1 MAAGPTLYHVPRT
14 ISSPI
19 YQTLLH
25 LNLSQTIQVETLTF
39 ADLKT
44 HAHLTRNPM
53 GTSPAFTDEHE
64 GIAIWESGAVL
75 SYILQVY
82 DTTYELHP
90 NPQSCSKMELAKFL
104 HLQQFIIAT
113 VYPFVASLYIHTLK
127 PVEEQD
133 EKYIQA
139 AKEKFITL
147 LAPTLM
153 TFLHSEQDD
162 GPFFFSKISAIDYL
176 VAKPLNNAKDLGLL
190 DSFPEL
196 ENLLERIQSLPSFAV
211 AYNIQN
217 DDHVKAITVGS
228 SVENNKAVEK
238 KEDETRSSIPDS
250 PTRSFILV
258 PESDS
263 FD

>member
-19 YQTLLH
+19 YQILLH
-25 LNLSQTIQVETLTF
+25 LNLSHIQVETLTF

-44 HAHLTRNPM
+44 RAHLTRNPM
-53 GTSPAFTDEHE
+53 GTSPAFTDEQE

-82 DTTYELHP
+82 DNTYELHP
-90 NPQSCSKMELAKFL
+90 NPQSCSKSELAKFL

-133 EKYIQA
+133 KNYVQA

-153 TFLHSEQDD
+153 TFLQSEEDD

-196 ENLLERIQSLPSFAV
+196 RNLLERIQSLPSFDV

-217 DDHVKAITVGS
+217 DDHAKAITVDS
-228 SVENNKAVEK
+228 SVEDNKGVET
-238 KEDETRSSIPDS
+238 KEDDSIPDS

-258 PESDS
+258 PETDS

>member
-19 YQTLLH
+19 YQILLH
-25 LNLSQTIQVETLTF
+25 LNLSHAIQVETLTF

-44 HAHLTRNPM
+44 DAHLTRNPM

-82 DTTYELHP
+82 DSAYELHP
-90 NPQSCSKMELAKFL
+90 NPQSCSKSELAKFL

-113 VYPFVASLYIHTLK
+113 VYPFVASLFIHTLK
-127 PVEEQD
+127 PEEEQD
-133 EKYIQA
+133 EIYIQA

-147 LAPTLM
+147 LAPTLL
-153 TFLHSEQDD
+153 TFLHDKEDD

-176 VAKPLNNAKDLGLL
+176 IAKPLNNAKDLGLL

-196 ENLLERIQSLPSFAV
+196 RNLLERIQTFPSFAV
-211 AYNIQN
+211 AYNIKN
-217 DDHVKAITVGS
+217 DDHANAVAVGS
-228 SVENNKAVEK
+228 SVENNRAVEK
-238 KEDETRSSIPDS
+238 KKDDSVPDS

-263 FD
+263 FN

>member
-104 HLQQFIIAT
+104 HLQQFIITT

-196 ENLLERIQSLPSFAV
+196 RNLLDRIQSLPSFAV
-211 AYNIQN
+211 AYKIQN
-217 DDHVKAITVGS
+217 DDHAKAISVGS
-228 SVENNKAVEK
+228 SVENNKTVEK
-238 KEDETRSSIPDS
+238 KKDDSTPDS

-258 PESDS
+258 PETDS